1 MKINDDKNGP
11 YKSISEAAKELGLIN
26 KKNGFIQT
34 HTLRYWET
42 QFKQIKPVIGAGK
55 RRYYSKKVINIVKY
69 IQFLLKDKGLTITG
83 VKKILNNK
91 ESDSIDAHTN
101 FGVYKSEL
109 NNTNVIKNKIKNISK
124 IIKEI
129 KKINNG

>member
-1 MKINDDKNGP
+1 MKNNNINEDP
-11 YKSISEAAKELGLIN
+11 YKSISETATELGLIN
-26 KKNGFIQT
+26 KKNGHIQT

-42 QFKQIKPVIGAGK
+42 QFKQIKPIIGAGK

-69 IQFLLKDKGLTITG
+69 IQFLLKDKGLTVAG
-83 VKKILNNK
+83 VKKILDK
-91 ESDSIDAHTN
+91 KGSITIDANTN

-109 NNTNVIKNKIKNISK
+109 NNTNTIKNKVKKISK